1 MSGLGSTVDDRFRP
15 EIKAIRSTTEEGL
28 GLQQFRGARVSKRT
42 GDVSRSLSPII
53 LEVAG
58 GAAADQELQRR
69 IDVLDAR
76 GLVVAR
82 RPHERG
88 EAMRVAAVDVDARVE
103 QQGDDR

>member
-15 EIKAIRSTTEEGL
+15 ETKAIRSTNEEGL
-28 GLQQFRGARVSKRT
+28 RLQQLRGARVSKRA

-82 RPHERG
+82 RPHKGCETV
-88 EAMRVAAVDVDARVE
+88 RVAAVDVDAGAK
-103 QQGDDR
+103 Q